1 MTVDRFMTRDP
12 ITVHGETTVPEAR
25 SILKANKISRLP
37 VTDKGKALIGIVTEF
52 DLVNAC
58 PSSATSLD
66 MWEVSYLISKLKV
79 ESIMTKKVV
88 AITESCT
95 VEDAARLMADH
106 DISGLPVMRGENIV
120 GIITESDLFRVFV
133 ELFGARKRGT
143 RATLLLPDKLGEI
156 AALTASIAEAG
167 GNIISLNTYPAD
179 TEAEVI
185 CTMKV
190 EGLSKET
197 FISAILK
204 DIDGVIDVR
213 EA

>member
-1 MTVDRFMTRDP
+1 MTVDRFMTREP
-12 ITVHGETTVPEAR
+12 ITVNGDTTVPEAR

-37 VTDKGKALIGIVTEF
+37 VTNKEKGLIGIITEF

-88 AITESCT
+88 TITESCT

-106 DISGLPVMRGENIV
+106 DISGLPVMRGESIV

-143 RATLLLPDKLGEI
+143 RATLLLPDKRGEI
-156 AALTASIAEAG
+156 AALTSSIAEAG

-179 TEAEVI
+179 SDDEVI

-190 EGLSKET
+190 EGIGKET